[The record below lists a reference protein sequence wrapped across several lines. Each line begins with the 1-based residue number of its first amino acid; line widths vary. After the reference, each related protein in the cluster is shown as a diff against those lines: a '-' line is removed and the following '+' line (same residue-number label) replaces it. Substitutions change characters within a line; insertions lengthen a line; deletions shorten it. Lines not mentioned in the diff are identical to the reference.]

1 VTVVAGIDVGNST
14 TEVVLGRRA
23 GDRIEVIAA
32 GRAPTR
38 RAKGS
43 AASLDGAAALLGRLQ
58 RRHRVEV
65 DLAVAAPLRPVETA
79 TAAIPE
85 LRPRTGRL
93 WVAARGART
102 AGGAGVGTG
111 RPHRLGDPP
120 TGSHPLVAVVPAGT
134 GYRRAVDLLG
144 PLAAT
149 GRLAAV
155 LLADDEAVLVA
166 NRLPVRVPVVDDVDV
181 DAALRADLLA
191 VECSPDGRPLRLLP
205 DPLRL
210 AELLSLTDDELAD
223 AAALAPL
230 LLDASNAVVG
240 LGGAPD
246 SFDEQAQEVA
256 GWLDLADSGRVGFLD
271 GQHLLRAGSVGLTRG
286 YALPPD
292 LTPYAVDDLWSV
304 DLAAVAQE
312 VQARRDG
319 VSTRPVTLAALRASS
334 SYIDPS
340 VSLAQRLGVAVV
352 SAGSEAL
359 AARHGGLSTPGA
371 TGDTVVVD
379 LGGGTIDAVAAGGA
393 VVAAGGGELLTV
405 SVAALTGCTAAAAE
419 HVKRGPAH
427 RVEAP
432 QVLLA
437 EDGTRRFLDTPASRD
452 VVGALV
458 VMGPAGLLAFH
469 RTLAP
474 GEWRALRLR
483 LKVALIGGN
492 VARTLRTLDVEPRS
506 VVVVGGPAGDDEVLS
521 AVTGAL
527 PTGAAVGRGN
537 VGGAL
542 GHRYAVAYG
551 LLSAALLER
560 PRSMRE
566 SPLP

>member
-14 TEVVLGRRA
+14 TEVVLGRRT
-23 GDRIEVIAA
+23 GVGIEVIAA

-43 AASLDGAAALLGRLQ
+43 AASLDGAAALLRRLQ
-58 RRHRVEV
+58 HHHGVEV

-79 TAAIPE
+79 TAALPE
-85 LRPRTGRL
+85 PRPRTGRL
-93 WVAARGART
+93 WVAARGAST
-102 AGGAGVGTG
+102 AGGEGVGTG

-120 TGSHPLVAVVPAGT
+120 TGTHPLVAVVPAGT

-144 PLAAT
+144 PLAVS

-155 LLADDEAVLVA
+155 VLADDEAVLVA
-166 NRLPVRVPVVDDVDV
+166 NRLPLRVPVVDDVDV
-181 DAALRADLLA
+181 EAALRADVLA
-191 VECSPDGRPLRLLP
+191 VECSSDGRPLRVLP

-210 AELLSLTDDELAD
+210 AELLSLTGAELAD
-223 AAALAPL
+223 AAALALL
-230 LLDASNAVVG
+230 LLDATNAVVA
-240 LGGAPD
+240 LGGRPEEATP
-246 SFDEQAQEVA
+246 EVA
-256 GWLDLADSGRVGFLD
+256 GWLDLADSGRVSFLA
-271 GQHLLRAGSVGLTRG
+271 GQDLLRAGSVGLTRA
-286 YALPPD
+286 YALPPG

-334 SYIDPS
+334 PYVDPS
-340 VSLAQRLGVAVV
+340 VALAQRLGVAVEA
-352 SAGSEAL
+352 AGSEAL
-359 AARHGGLSTPGA
+359 AARRGGLSTPGA

-379 LGGGTIDAVAAGGA
+379 LGGGTIDAVAAAGA

-437 EDGTRRFLDTPASRD
+437 EDGTRRFLDTPASRE

-458 VMGPAGLLAFH
+458 VTGPAGLLAFH

-483 LKVALIGGN
+483 LKIALIGAN
-492 VARTLRTLDVEPRS
+492 VARALRTLDVEPRS

-521 AVTGAL
+521 AVTGGL
-527 PTGAAVGRGN
+527 PAGTAVGRGN

-551 LLSAALLER
+551 LLSETLLR
-560 PRSMRE
+560 D
-566 SPLP
+566 

>member
-1 VTVVAGIDVGNST
+1 VTVAAGIDVGNST
-14 TEVVLGRRA
+14 TEVVLGRCT
-23 GDRIEVIAA
+23 GDGIEVIAA

-43 AASLDGAAALLGRLQ
+43 PASLDGAAALLGRLQ
-58 RRHRVEV
+58 RQHGVEV
-65 DLAVAAPLRPVETA
+65 DVAVAAPLRPVETA
-79 TAAIPE
+79 TAALPE
-85 LRPRTGRL
+85 PRPRTGRL
-93 WVAARGART
+93 WVAARGAST
-102 AGGAGVGTG
+102 AGGEGVGTG
-111 RPHRLGDPP
+111 RPHRLGDTA
-120 TGSHPLVAVVPAGT
+120 TGTDPLVAVVPAGT
-134 GYRRAVDLLG
+134 GYRRALDLLG
-144 PLAAT
+144 PLAMS

-155 LLADDEAVLVA
+155 MLADDEAVLVA

-181 DAALRADLLA
+181 EAALGADLLG
-191 VECSPDGRPLRLLP
+191 VECSSDGRPLRTLA

-210 AELLSLTDDELAD
+210 AELLSLTEVELAD

-230 LLDASNAVVG
+230 LLDATNAVVA
-240 LGGAPD
+240 LGGRPEPATP
-246 SFDEQAQEVA
+246 EVA
-256 GWLDLADSGRVGFLD
+256 GWLDLADSGRVSFLD
-271 GQHLLRAGSVGLTRG
+271 GQDLLRAGAVGLTRV

-292 LTPYAVDDLWSV
+292 LAPYAVADLWSV

-319 VSTRPVTLAALRASS
+319 VSMRPVTLAALRASS
-334 SYIDPS
+334 PYVDPS
-340 VSLAQRLGVAVV
+340 AALAQRLGVAVET
-352 SAGSEAL
+352 AGSEAL
-359 AARHGGLSTPGA
+359 AARRGGLSTPGA

-379 LGGGTIDAVAAGGA
+379 LGGGTIDAVSAGGA

-437 EDGTRRFLDTPASRD
+437 EDGTRRFLDQPASRE

-483 LKVALIGGN
+483 LKIALIGAN
-492 VARTLRTLDVEPRS
+492 VARALRTLDVEPRS

-527 PTGAAVGRGN
+527 PTGTAVGRGN
-537 VGGAL
+537 VAGAL

-551 LLSAALLER
+551 LLSETLLR
-560 PRSMRE
+560 D
-566 SPLP
+566 